1 MPTLRKIVI
10 CGVGLI
16 GGSFALALKQADA
29 LVAGGEIVGMG
40 RSTASLDEARRLGVI
55 DRYTTDWAD
64 ALDGADLVMLAMPVG
79 QTEATLRALAPHL
92 GPNTIVS
99 DAGSTKQDVAAAARR
114 ALGDRIG
121 QFVPGHPIAGAEKS
135 GVAAAQ
141 VDLYRE
147 RRVVLTPLPEN
158 AAADIARVRDAW
170 LACGA
175 QVSELSAEAHDG
187 IFAAVSHLPH
197 LLAFALVHEFA
208 NRDNASQLFDFAA
221 GGFRDF
227 TRIASSHPE
236 MWRDICVANR
246 AALIRELDAY
256 QAELMRT
263 RMLLASVD
271 SAGLEAMFDKA
282 RLTRNAWLEAQQAAT
297 SQSVSPE

>member
-16 GGSFALALKQADA
+16 GGSFALALKQAGA
-29 LVAGGEIVGMG
+29 LAAGGEIVGMG
-40 RSTASLDEARRLGVI
+40 RSTGSLEEAYRLGVI

-64 ALDGADLVMLAMPVG
+64 ALAGADLVMLAMPVG

-92 GPNTIVS
+92 GTDTVVS
-99 DAGSTKQDVAAAARR
+99 DAGSTKQDVVSAARA
-114 ALGDRIG
+114 ALGDKIG
-121 QFVPGHPIAGAEKS
+121 RFVPGHPIAGAEKS
-135 GVAAAQ
+135 GVSAAQ
-141 VDLYRE
+141 ANLYRE

-158 AAADIARVRDAW
+158 AASDVARVRDAW

-175 QVSELSAEAHDG
+175 QVSELSAETHDG

-197 LLAFALVHEFA
+197 LLAYALVHEFA
-208 NRDNASQLFDFAA
+208 NRDNAAQLFDFAA

-246 AALIRELDAY
+246 AALIKELDAY

-271 SAGLEAMFDKA
+271 GAGLEAMFGKA
-282 RLTRNAWLEAQQAAT
+282 RTTRNAWLDAQQAAA
-297 SQSVSPE
+297 SPAASPE